1 MTFIRVILI
10 SFSVDNKFP
19 KNQWNPLLVTYM
31 QEDKIKSLITLQ
43 DVVQSAEGDSLS
55 RDL

>member
-43 DVVQSAEGDSLS
+43 VVVQSAEGDSLS